1 MTRMIRVETWFFVVA
16 LALCNTAAQP
26 QIVIV
31 GRGNA
36 AADVAAVQ
44 AAVNRGGIVYIRGAF
59 SFDQAPV
66 DSRTILVTTS
76 VTILGR
82 PDAKGDMPSIT
93 GGTTPFRIAA
103 PGAMV
108 TIEGLRFV
116 GPTSAAIQVMSAGGL
131 RIANNRIER
140 VRPAPLP
147 GVAAAETGAAGIGLG
162 MGQISGEVAI
172 ERNTIDVGGSPAE
185 RTSGIASNPQGFEP
199 GVRIR
204 IAQNTIT
211 NITAHGIDL
220 RNVAGSATIESNVV
234 IAGRIGSKPE
244 GLADSFV
251 DGIRCLGSG
260 EYRVALNWIDVGYE
274 NAAGIRLQGNAAAM
288 PIARAVVTGNYV
300 RITAPSDSLAGAEN
314 AGIELR
320 RATTDAVVE
329 NNLIHGV
336 GRTALSVASEP
347 GRVSMAATLW
357 LDSRWFTAGPTQ
369 PGAGRGADVIVGS
382 GSTDTRVAGGPGT
395 FSIDDQGTRTIV
407 EHWNLQS
414 FPARA
419 ASSFPAR
426 SASGTSGSR
435 GR

>member
-1 MTRMIRVETWFFVVA
+1 MNRTIRAGTWFFVVA
-16 LALCNTAAQP
+16 LALSSTAAQP

-44 AAVNRGGIVYIRGAF
+44 AAVNRGGVVYLRGAF

-66 DSRTILVTTS
+66 DNRTILVTTS

-82 PDAKGDMPSIT
+82 PDAKGNMPSIT
-93 GGTTPFRIAA
+93 GGTVPFRIVA

-116 GPTSAAIQVMSAGGL
+116 GSTLIAIEVRSAGGL
-131 RIANNRIER
+131 RIANNQIER
-140 VRPAPLP
+140 VGPAPLS
-147 GVAAAETGAAGIGLG
+147 GVAAAESGAFGIAFNTGPV
-162 MGQISGEVAI
+162 SGGVAI
-172 ERNTIDVGGSPAE
+172 ERNTIDVGGTAAE
-185 RTSGIASNPQGFEP
+185 RTGGISTGNQGFDA

-204 IAQNTIT
+204 IAQNMIT
-211 NITAHGIDL
+211 NTTAHGIDL

-274 NAAGIRLQGNAAAM
+274 NAAGIRLQGNMATIPVAM
-288 PIARAVVTGNYV
+288 PVVTENYV
-300 RITAPSDSLAGAEN
+300 RMTAPSDSLAGSEN

-320 RATTDAVVE
+320 RATTDAVVR
-329 NNLIHGV
+329 NNLIHGI

-369 PGAGRGADVIVGS
+369 PGAGRAADVIVGP
-382 GSTDTRVAGGPGT
+382 GSTDTHVTGGPGT
-395 FSIDDQGTRTIV
+395 FSVEDQGTRTIV
-407 EHWNLQS
+407 EHWN
-414 FPARA
+414 
-419 ASSFPAR
+419 
-426 SASGTSGSR
+426 
-435 GR
+435 